1 MMTKSSL
8 RIFFIL
14 MFSPILMALTVG
26 DKLPHDLGAKN
37 QNGKMIHLSDYRGKF
52 VLLYFY
58 PKDDT
63 PGCTA
68 EASGLRD
75 QYAKIQNLNGLVLG
89 VSRQDEKSHQD
100 FIHKYQLPFDLLV
113 DSDGA
118 LGKQFSVGTVP
129 ILGFH
134 KRQSVL
140 IGPDGKIIHFYGD
153 VEPSKHAQ
161 EVISDIE
168 KATPKQP

>member
-1 MMTKSSL
+1 
-8 RIFFIL
+8 
-14 MFSPILMALTVG
+14 MALTVG
-26 DKLPHDLGAKN
+26 DKLPRELGAKN
-37 QNGKMIHLSDYRGKF
+37 QNGKMVRLSDYRGKF
-52 VLLYFY
+52 LLLYFY

-63 PGCTA
+63 PGCTK

-75 QYAKIQNLNGLVLG
+75 QYAKIQNINGAVLG

-100 FIHKYQLPFDLLV
+100 FIKKYQIPFDLLV
-113 DSDGA
+113 DGDGELA
-118 LGKQFSVGTVP
+118 KQFSVGTVP

-140 IGPDGKIIHFYGD
+140 IAPDGKIIHFYSD
-153 VEPSKHAQ
+153 VDPDTHAR

-168 KATPKQP
+168 KASPKAP